1 MDSPFHD
8 ILHTNAVPSDAECDS
23 IRKLLED
30 PQNELA
36 LVAEEISRLQSLIDD
51 AAHKRRRLQQFI
63 DAHLA
68 LVSPMRRLPDDILR
82 GVFVATLPATRNPTI
97 SSDEGPLL
105 LCRVCKSWRAVAL
118 TTPRL
123 WAALHIVVPRPSRLA
138 RLMELVTTWLERSGT
153 VPLEISM
160 VYSKSCDVVSDP
172 VDPTPL
178 LSVLAA
184 ASRRWKKMRLILPN
198 GGGSSPIADLS
209 PEDVPLLH
217 TMALCNPYTAD
228 ELDDIAPLAFLA
240 AETLRDIT
248 FTGTISF
255 LLSPVSWGMLTYL
268 SVTYTWPNSP
278 SITLALKILPQCT
291 VLQACE
297 LVLQYQESNPPIHH
311 FSLPRLSRL
320 SVTNID
326 VSNIWDDFF
335 KYITLPNL
343 RSFHLKN
350 PYNVDISQLLP
361 PLNAVESLHLN
372 VEGLGSEKLLSLLA
386 DMPLL
391 QELILVGEPRT
402 NEQVEEP
409 NSWRYW
415 KVYTGDGDFL
425 ARLTPPAPYAS
436 PTAVQT
442 VLCPRLRRVEFRNF
456 SGVTDTALLLF
467 VRHRTGYPGAHLL
480 HVTATFRRP
489 MMLDIFPLLQDGLA
503 GGLVLT
509 LKYDE
514 PGDPTTLC
522 SPMEGSSN
530 PTLYMLPILPDDSE

>member
-1 MDSPFHD
+1 MKTSSATLPKPPKDQGSGA
-8 ILHTNAVPSDAECDS
+8 LQNEECDS
-23 IRKLLED
+23 IRKLLEG
-30 PQNELA
+30 PQSELA
-36 LVAEEISRLQSLIDD
+36 LVTEEISRLQSLIDE
-51 AAHKRRRLQQFI
+51 AAHKRRQLQQFI

-68 LVSPMRRLPDDILR
+68 LVSPVRRLPDDVIR
-82 GVFVATLPATRNPTI
+82 SVFVATLPTARNSTV
-97 SSDEGPLL
+97 SSNEGPLL
-105 LCRVCKSWRAVAL
+105 LCRICKSWRAVAL

-123 WAALHIVVPRPSRLA
+123 WAALHIVVPRPSRFA
-138 RLMELVTTWLERSGT
+138 RLVELVITWLERSGT

-160 VYSKSCDVVSDP
+160 VYSKSCDLVSDP

-184 ASRRWKKMRLILPN
+184 ASRRWKKMQLILPN

-209 PEDVPLLH
+209 LEDVPLLH

-278 SITLALKILPQCT
+278 SITTALALKILPQCT

-361 PLNAVESLHLN
+361 PLNAVE
-372 VEGLGSEKLLSLLA
+372 
-386 DMPLL
+386 
-391 QELILVGEPRT
+391 
-402 NEQVEEP
+402 EP

-467 VRHRTGYPGAHLL
+467 VRHRTGYPSADLL
-480 HVTATFRRP
+480 HVTVTFRRP

-503 GGLVLT
+503 GGLLLT

-514 PGDPTTLC
+514 PGDPTTLY